1 MGVRVRE
8 KNGSWWVFI
17 HYKGGRKAKKI
28 GDRRAAQ
35 EVAWNLQPRLALGLT
50 GFNSSDSPTLQEYAT
65 GWLRTYATVY
75 TKPRTVEFYE
85 AILRRHI
92 LPTLGELRLSEFSRE
107 KVRTLLADRAAAG
120 LARGSLAGRCRAQG
134 HLQPRNRRRQDGP
147 EPCSPAGALLP
158 RPDGEEGSTCGGLH
172 RAGAGADSGDCRAR
186 VS

>member
-1 MGVRVRE
+1 MGVRVR
-8 KNGSWWVFI
+8 KKDGSWWVFI
-17 HYKGGRKAKKI
+17 HHKGNRKAKKV

-35 EVAWNLQPRLALGLT
+35 EVAWKLQPRLALGLT
-50 GFNSSDSPTLQEYAT
+50 GFNSSDSPTFREYAT

-120 LARGSLAGRCRAQG
+120 LARGSLAGIVAVLRAI
-134 HLQPRNRRRQDGP
+134 
-147 EPCSPAGALLP
+147 
-158 RPDGEEGSTCGGLH
+158 
-172 RAGAGADSGDCRAR
+172 
-186 VS
+186 